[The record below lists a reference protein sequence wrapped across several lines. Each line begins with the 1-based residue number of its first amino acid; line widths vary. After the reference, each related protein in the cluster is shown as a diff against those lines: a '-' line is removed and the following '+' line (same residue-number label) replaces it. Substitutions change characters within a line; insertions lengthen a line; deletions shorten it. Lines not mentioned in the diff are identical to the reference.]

1 MALPAYL
8 HGVLSHQ
15 AETEMEG
22 SDQEDEEVSVLG
34 DRWKPRPSVRL
45 RRSKFKVLNDPRSTG
60 SLVPEKEFKR
70 ARSYPLQSL
79 PEVQNLQS
87 WQTRSE
93 ERAAALAKI
102 PASLTDVW
110 KDLDIESEGT
120 WLPTVSR
127 MISDVIRNQLYKE
140 GFTDEDWELDRA
152 RSRRARKGYTF
163 YLRNRNRPGASTDRA
178 EAEAMPDSA
187 IAQEQPEGEMQSVKS
202 REERPAEEVQPAKP
216 RRPFWLWPKTQA
228 RLWPKRK
235 AARRKRRSRKA
246 KNRDPSRRF
255 TVRGEDAGCVE
266 MRSTLGLP
274 SYADVVLARWGK
286 CKAETADILVDPAPT
301 KAWRLSSTHACRVH
315 PNGVH
320 GSPHKRILHRLLKT
334 ATGSEE
340 LIGKEVEHEC
350 EPPPDIPDYMDCLGS
365 EVILTVSVHG
375 KDGNKEQEYDILSTQ
390 TLEELR
396 DAFYFAEDWKYDG
409 PTRLDSACFFIDG
422 IFYSDRRWASSLD
435 YSKELIPHV
444 QQTGCQNLR
453 ETSSRSMTTRLS
465 DLERIPFGE
474 RCAYIHQGNEEHAI
488 YFTGARLPVLSSDCP
503 LKEAYPLLTF
513 MRDFPRKLCQACI
526 QTLAFWAVHNAVR
539 CPRNPTYVCQLCFR
553 HYFQDEDGKLLRPL
567 DYQVFPYLH
576 SS

>member
-1 MALPAYL
+1 
-8 HGVLSHQ
+8 
-15 AETEMEG
+15 
-22 SDQEDEEVSVLG
+22 
-34 DRWKPRPSVRL
+34 
-45 RRSKFKVLNDPRSTG
+45 
-60 SLVPEKEFKR
+60 
-70 ARSYPLQSL
+70 
-79 PEVQNLQS
+79 
-87 WQTRSE
+87 
-93 ERAAALAKI
+93 
-102 PASLTDVW
+102 
-110 KDLDIESEGT
+110 
-120 WLPTVSR
+120 
-127 MISDVIRNQLYKE
+127 
-140 GFTDEDWELDRA
+140 
-152 RSRRARKGYTF
+152 
-163 YLRNRNRPGASTDRA
+163 
-178 EAEAMPDSA
+178 
-187 IAQEQPEGEMQSVKS
+187 
-202 REERPAEEVQPAKP
+202 
-216 RRPFWLWPKTQA
+216 
-228 RLWPKRK
+228 
-235 AARRKRRSRKA
+235 
-246 KNRDPSRRF
+246 
-255 TVRGEDAGCVE
+255 

-350 EPPPDIPDYMDCLGS
+350 EPPPDIPEYMGCLGS

-488 YFTGARLPVLSSDCP
+488 YFTGARLPALNSDCP